1 MHTCFNTEFSQK
13 TFNVSLLFIYLTFQ
27 VRTLLLMM
35 RRGYTRKCEKDK
47 ILGKLMMTN
56 VDKTFALTM
65 MMR

>member
-35 RRGYTRKCEKDK
+35 RRGDARKCEKTK
-47 ILGKLMMTN
+47 YWEKLMMT
-56 VDKTFALTM
+56 KAEITFALTM